1 METDTANVVAD
12 VADGAGTVA
21 VNSVNTAV
29 FVLAVVLIIV
39 SIVLCIIILL
49 QSKRSAGLGAVS
61 AVSSADTYWSRNKG
75 NSMEGALER
84 YTKIG
89 GALFMIIAFIIN
101 LSASFKLDRKYKCGY
116 PAYTWSDKY
125 TPCQLFKLFGFR
137 IMQSQYGS
145 SIIE

>member
-1 METDTANVVAD
+1 MSKIFYHNKTKNKRIIFLLLVTIIYVKIAIMYSNYIERSIKINMETDTTNVVANA
-12 VADGAGTVA
+12 ADSAGTVA

-101 LSASFKLDRKYKCGY
+101 LLS
-116 PAYTWSDKY
+116 
-125 TPCQLFKLFGFR
+125 
-137 IMQSQYGS
+137 
-145 SIIE
+145 